1 MTTAYDVIIVGGRT
15 AGTSLAIH
23 LGKAG
28 VKVLIVERDSFPS
41 RPAVSCPLFFS
52 SGLALLDELGL
63 SESTYAKDH
72 PQFPGTVLEMG
83 NYFRTQIRMP
93 KIKGRDYM
101 YGLDRNIFDNAIW
114 EYLDEI
120 PNVEKRANVAIT
132 DLVRDENGQIIGVQT
147 KDETI
152 HAKAV
157 IGADG
162 RHSTVAQKVKATI
175 TEEHTEVNTTIYYAY
190 WENCAPYEIGGET
203 WLQIHTGMDGFS
215 FILIPTANNL
225 TGVVAQCRQDYYDA
239 PDGYETWYINTL
251 KKYPAVWERLKNA
264 ERVTPISGM
273 KNVRNL
279 YREAGGAGWA
289 LVGDAYHQKDS
300 FDGQG
305 MYDALLESKLLAKF
319 LLKWHSGEISWDE
332 AVQEYSTTA
341 YDATHPMFMATLDRL
356 KREVY
361 SEPPPFV
368 AKTILRWV
376 LTDRAYLERFAGLV
390 TRQVHPEK
398 WAPPPVMIKA
408 ILGGLAKDLTGRSQ
422 KI

>member
-15 AGTSLAIH
+15 AGTSLAMH

-28 VKVLIVERDSFPS
+28 LKVLIVERDSFPS
-41 RPAVSCPLFFS
+41 RPAVSCPLFFG
-52 SGLALLDELGL
+52 SGLALLDELGV
-63 SESTYAKDH
+63 SEADYAKDH
-72 PQFPGTVLEMG
+72 PKFPGAVLEMG
-83 NYFRTQIRMP
+83 RYFRTQIDMP
-93 KIKGRDYM
+93 EINGRDYM
-101 YGLDRNIFDNAIW
+101 YGLDRNIFDNALW
-114 EYLDEI
+114 KYLDKV
-120 PNVEKRANVAIT
+120 PNVEKRADLAVT
-132 DLVRDENGQIIGVQT
+132 DLVRDENGQVTGIQT
-147 KDETI
+147 KNEI
-152 HAKAV
+152 IEAKAV

-162 RHSTVAQKVKATI
+162 RHSMVAQKVDATI
-175 TEEHTEVNTTIYYAY
+175 IEEHTEVNTTIYYAY
-190 WENCAPYEIGGET
+190 WENCEPYEIDGQS
-203 WLQIHTGMDGFS
+203 WIQIHTGMDGFS

-225 TGVVAQCRQDYYDA
+225 TGVVAQCRQDYFDA
-239 PDGYETWYINTL
+239 PDGYEAWYLNTL
-251 KKYPAVWERLKNA
+251 QKYPAVWNRLKNA

-305 MYDALLESKLLAKF
+305 MYDALLESKLLAQS
-319 LLKWHSGEISWDE
+319 LLKWDKGELSWDK
-332 AVQEYSTTA
+332 AIAEYSATA
-341 YDATHPMFMATLDRL
+341 YESTHPMFMATLDRL

-376 LTDRAYLERFAGLV
+376 LTDKAYLERFAELV
-390 TRQVHPEK
+390 NRQIHPEN
-398 WAPPPVMIKA
+398 WAPPSVMLKA
-408 ILGGLAKDLTGRSQ
+408 ILGGLGKDLTRRSQ